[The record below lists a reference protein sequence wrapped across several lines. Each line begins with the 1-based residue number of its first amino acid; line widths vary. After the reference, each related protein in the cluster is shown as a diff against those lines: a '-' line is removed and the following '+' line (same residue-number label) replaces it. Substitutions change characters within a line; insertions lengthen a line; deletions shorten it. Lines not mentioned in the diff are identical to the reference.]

1 MCDDVTDDVCQGCLL
16 IALPSKTGPDIDD
29 GESTWSCE
37 VRCRGGRVRTV
48 GRAPGTAPSTLDAGV
63 QDCAQVANLG
73 KGGGTEIYSKNP
85 TPPGAAQAT

>member
-1 MCDDVTDDVCQGCLL
+1 MQPGAAYRGQSAVMRDDVTDDVCQGCLL
-16 IALPSKTGPDIDD
+16 IALPLKTGPDIDD

-63 QDCAQVANLG
+63 QACLLARWLG
-73 KGGGTEIYSKNP
+73 FYS
-85 TPPGAAQAT
+85 